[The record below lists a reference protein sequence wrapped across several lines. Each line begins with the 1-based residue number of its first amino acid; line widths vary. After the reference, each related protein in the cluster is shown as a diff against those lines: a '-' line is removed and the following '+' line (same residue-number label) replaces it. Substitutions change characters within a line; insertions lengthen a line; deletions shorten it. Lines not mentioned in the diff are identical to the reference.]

1 MKKVFHEVA
10 GVKIVDWNQYN
21 KAPKH
26 VHKISIKWVTETDQ
40 LYNMVDILEKMFD
53 NSMSSKEK
61 AGNFECTKILPNILK
76 NQNHQHGK
84 ANNILVQKIKDKQ
97 KRE

>member
-21 KAPKH
+21 KSLKH
-26 VHKISIKWVTETDQ
+26 VHKISIKLVTETDQ

-53 NSMSSKEK
+53 NSLSSKEK
-61 AGNFECTKILPNILK
+61 AGTLSVHKFCLTY
-76 NQNHQHGK
+76 
-84 ANNILVQKIKDKQ
+84 
-97 KRE
+97 

>member
-10 GVKIVDWNQYN
+10 GVKIVNCNQYN

-40 LYNMVDILEKMFD
+40 LHNMVDILEKMFD
-53 NSMSSKEK
+53 NSLSSKEK
-61 AGNFECTKILPNILK
+61 AGALRI
-76 NQNHQHGK
+76 
-84 ANNILVQKIKDKQ
+84 QKFCLTY
-97 KRE
+97 

>member
-10 GVKIVDWNQYN
+10 GVKIVNCNQYN

-53 NSMSSKEK
+53 NFLSSKEK
-61 AGNFECTKILPNILK
+61 SSSLS
-76 NQNHQHGK
+76 
-84 ANNILVQKIKDKQ
+84 VQKFCLIY
-97 KRE
+97 

>member
-10 GVKIVDWNQYN
+10 AVKIVDWNQYN

-53 NSMSSKEK
+53 NSLSSKEK
-61 AGNFECTKILPNILK
+61 AGT
-76 NQNHQHGK
+76 
-84 ANNILVQKIKDKQ
+84 
-97 KRE
+97 

>member
-10 GVKIVDWNQYN
+10 GVKIVNCNQYN

-53 NSMSSKEK
+53 NSQSSKEN
-61 AGNFECTKILPNILK
+61 AGTLC
-76 NQNHQHGK
+76 
-84 ANNILVQKIKDKQ
+84 VQKFCLTY
-97 KRE
+97 

>member
-26 VHKISIKWVTETDQ
+26 VHKIPIKLMTETDQ
-40 LYNMVDILEKMFD
+40 IYNMVDILEKMFD
-53 NSMSSKEK
+53 NSLYSKEK
-61 AGNFECTKILPNILK
+61 AGTLS
-76 NQNHQHGK
+76 
-84 ANNILVQKIKDKQ
+84 VQKFCLTY
-97 KRE
+97 

>member
-26 VHKISIKWVTETDQ
+26 VHKISIKLMTETDQ
-40 LYNMVDILEKMFD
+40 IYNMVDILEKMFD
-53 NSMSSKEK
+53 NSLSSKEK
-61 AGNFECTKILPNILK
+61 AGTLS
-76 NQNHQHGK
+76 
-84 ANNILVQKIKDKQ
+84 VQKFCLTY
-97 KRE
+97 

>member
-10 GVKIVDWNQYN
+10 GVKIVNCNQYN

-40 LYNMVDILEKMFD
+40 LYNMVDILEKMYD
-53 NSMSSKEK
+53 NSLSSKEK
-61 AGNFECTKILPNILK
+61 VGTLS
-76 NQNHQHGK
+76 
-84 ANNILVQKIKDKQ
+84 VQKFCQIY
-97 KRE
+97 

>member
-10 GVKIVDWNQYN
+10 GVKIVNCNQYN

-40 LYNMVDILEKMFD
+40 LYNMVDILERMFD
-53 NSMSSKEK
+53 NSQSSKEK
-61 AGNFECTKILPNILK
+61 AGTLRVYK
-76 NQNHQHGK
+76 NS
-84 ANNILVQKIKDKQ
+84 A
-97 KRE
+97 

>member
-10 GVKIVDWNQYN
+10 GVKIVDWNQYI

-40 LYNMVDILEKMFD
+40 LYNMVDILVKMFD
-53 NSMSSKEK
+53 NSQSSKEK
-61 AGNFECTKILPNILK
+61 AGTLS
-76 NQNHQHGK
+76 
-84 ANNILVQKIKDKQ
+84 VQKFCLTYRKSKSSAWEGKQ
-97 KRE
+97 YSCAENKG

>member
-10 GVKIVDWNQYN
+10 GVKIVNCNQYN

-53 NSMSSKEK
+53 NSLSSKEK
-61 AGNFECTKILPNILK
+61 AGALS
-76 NQNHQHGK
+76 
-84 ANNILVQKIKDKQ
+84 VQKLCPAY
-97 KRE
+97 

>member
-26 VHKISIKWVTETDQ
+26 VHKISIKLMTETDQ
-40 LYNMVDILEKMFD
+40 IYNMVDILEKMYD
-53 NSMSSKEK
+53 NSLSSKEN
-61 AGNFECTKILPNILK
+61 AGTLS
-76 NQNHQHGK
+76 
-84 ANNILVQKIKDKQ
+84 VQKLCLTY
-97 KRE
+97 

>member
-1 MKKVFHEVA
+1 MKKVFHEVS

-53 NSMSSKEK
+53 NPWGSQEK
-61 AGNFECTKILPNILK
+61 AGTLS
-76 NQNHQHGK
+76 
-84 ANNILVQKIKDKQ
+84 AQKLCLTY
-97 KRE
+97 

>member
-10 GVKIVDWNQYN
+10 GVKIVNCNQYN

-53 NSMSSKEK
+53 NSRSKKENE
-61 AGNFECTKILPNILK
+61 GTLC
-76 NQNHQHGK
+76 
-84 ANNILVQKIKDKQ
+84 VQKFCLTY
-97 KRE
+97 

>member
-26 VHKISIKWVTETDQ
+26 VHKISINLMTETDQ
-40 LYNMVDILEKMFD
+40 IYNMVDILEKMFD
-53 NSMSSKEK
+53 NLSE
-61 AGNFECTKILPNILK
+61 
-76 NQNHQHGK
+76 
-84 ANNILVQKIKDKQ
+84 VQK
-97 KRE
+97 KRRAF

>member
-1 MKKVFHEVA
+1 MFIKKVFHEVA
-10 GVKIVDWNQYN
+10 GVKIVNCNQYN

-53 NSMSSKEK
+53 NPPEFKRK
-61 AGNFECTKILPNILK
+61 GGRFECTKILPNILK

-84 ANNILVQKIKDKQ
+84 ANNILVQKI
-97 KRE
+97 

>member
-10 GVKIVDWNQYN
+10 GVKIVNCNQYN

-61 AGNFECTKILPNILK
+61 AGNLS
-76 NQNHQHGK
+76 
-84 ANNILVQKIKDKQ
+84 VQKFCLTY
-97 KRE
+97 

>member
-53 NSMSSKEK
+53 NSRSSKEK
-61 AGNFECTKILPNILK
+61 AGTLSVQKILPNILK

-97 KRE
+97 KRK

>member
-26 VHKISIKWVTETDQ
+26 VHKISIKLMTETDQ
-40 LYNMVDILEKMFD
+40 IYNMVDILEKMFD
-53 NSMSSKEK
+53 NSLSSKEN
-61 AGNFECTKILPNILK
+61 AGTLS
-76 NQNHQHGK
+76 
-84 ANNILVQKIKDKQ
+84 VQKFCLKY
-97 KRE
+97 

>member
-10 GVKIVDWNQYN
+10 GVKIVNCKQYN

-53 NSMSSKEK
+53 NSQSSKEK
-61 AGNFECTKILPNILK
+61 TGTLS
-76 NQNHQHGK
+76 
-84 ANNILVQKIKDKQ
+84 VQKFCLTY
-97 KRE
+97 

>member
-1 MKKVFHEVA
+1 MFIKKVFREVA
-10 GVKIVDWNQYN
+10 GVKIVDRNQYN
-21 KAPKH
+21 KVPKH

-53 NSMSSKEK
+53 N
-61 AGNFECTKILPNILK
+61 FLCECTKILLNILK

>member
-10 GVKIVDWNQYN
+10 GVKIVNCNQYN

-40 LYNMVDILEKMFD
+40 LYNMVDILERMFD
-53 NSMSSKEK
+53 NSHSTKEK
-61 AGNFECTKILPNILK
+61 EGTLS
-76 NQNHQHGK
+76 
-84 ANNILVQKIKDKQ
+84 VQKFCLIY
-97 KRE
+97 

>member
-1 MKKVFHEVA
+1 MKKVFHEVTV
-10 GVKIVDWNQYN
+10 VKQVDWNQYN

-53 NSMSSKEK
+53 NLPELKGK
-61 AGNFECTKILPNILK
+61 GDRFECTKILPNILK
-76 NQNHQHGK
+76 KSKSSAWSGKQNSCAENKG
-84 ANNILVQKIKDKQ
+84 
-97 KRE
+97 